1 MKQNRPYVIALT
13 GGIATGKS
21 TVSKIIS
28 EYGYEVL
35 DSDRIVHNLYQKGEK
50 IYNELIDNF
59 GKEILDNSG
68 KIDRKRLGKIVFN
81 NEEKLLNLNEIVHKE
96 VSQVLLEG
104 IKNCKDSII
113 FLDIPLLLEQK
124 DKIKKHGVIYDEIW
138 LVYVSKEV
146 QISRLLQRDK
156 RGYEESIK
164 IINSQMDIEEKVKY
178 ADVII
183 NNEETLE
190 QLRSKIDRLLKNKII
205 IK

>member
-81 NEEKLLNLNEIVHKE
+81 NEEKLLKLNEIVHKE

-190 QLRSKIDRLLKNKII
+190 QLRSKIDRLLKTK
-205 IK
+205 